1 MKIERP
7 DGERNR
13 GRFVVLEGVEGAG
26 KSTQARMLGEWLE
39 SCGIRFTLTR
49 EPGGTEVGEAIRN
62 VVQNRPELLIPPETE
77 LLLYLAARTAFV
89 KELALPV
96 LERGETLDRG
106 PLFIIDIRL
115 SGIRPGT
122 RPRRSQTDGSIRLWR
137 TGSRHLPRA
146 RFACRGGCRA
156 RQKAAGKREDR
167 LESSGEGFLE
177 AVGRGYRELAAADE
191 TVRLVDALGTPL
203 EVHTRVREVLCR
215 DLPETFVIG
224 RDEFS

>member
-7 DGERNR
+7 DGESNR

-39 SCGIRFTLTR
+39 SCRIPFTLTR

-62 VVQNRPELLIPPETE
+62 VVQDRPELSIPPETE

-96 LERGETLDRG
+96 LERGELLIADRFSLSTYAYQGYGRGLD
-106 PLFIIDIRL
+106 LDEV
-115 SGIRPGT
+115 
-122 RPRRSQTDGSIRLWR
+122 RRMD
-137 TGSRHLPRA
+137 
-146 RFACRGGCRA
+146 RFASGGLAPDLYVVLDLPVEEGRA

-177 AVGRGYRELAAADE
+177 AVGRGYRELADADE

-203 EVHTRVREVLCR
+203 EVHARVREVLRR
-215 DLPETFVIG
+215 DLPETFVIC